1 MNPPVVVRHSIEGVN
16 PPEAPPQ
23 RDEVVHFCFS
33 SFSIKYLIQNQKSF
47 REVEKLANVVVS
59 EMDFRPVY
67 ENPVE
72 IVERK
77 GLGHPDTIC
86 DNLAEELSVALCKL
100 YLEEF
105 GFVQHH
111 NVDKALLV
119 GGVANPSFG
128 GGEIITPIE
137 IYLVGRA
144 IKEKG
149 EKKLPVDEIAI
160 DVAKDWLKKNIRNLD
175 PERHVVIIPKI
186 RPGSKDLVELF
197 ERFAKK
203 GEVPLANDTSFAVG
217 YAPFDDLEKVV
228 YYTERFLN
236 SQEFKK
242 EHPYLGEDIKVM
254 GVRLGDKI
262 RITIAAAF
270 VDKYVENTD
279 DYLQKKET
287 IRQKALENAFKY
299 TDKEVEIF
307 INTADSPENNSVYI
321 TVTGTSAEAGDD
333 GQVGRGNRPNGLI
346 TPYRPMTLE
355 AAAGKNPVSHVGKIY
370 SAVASTIAK
379 KVVTE
384 IEEIEEAYCYLV
396 SQIGKPITQPQACD
410 VKIRTKRDV
419 KGIEESIKKIAEEEI
434 SKISEIWKG
443 YVKKKFTIA

>member
-1 MNPPVVVRHSIEGVN
+1 
-16 PPEAPPQ
+16 
-23 RDEVVHFCFS
+23 
-33 SFSIKYLIQNQKSF
+33 
-47 REVEKLANVVVS
+47 
-59 EMDFRPVY
+59 MDFKPVY

-77 GLGHPDTIC
+77 GVGHPDTIC

-128 GGEIITPIE
+128 GGEIVTPIE

-144 IKEKG
+144 IKEKDG
-149 EKKLPVDEIAI
+149 KPLPVDEIAI
-160 DVAKDWLKKNIRNLD
+160 EVAKEWLRNNIRNLD
-175 PERHVVIIPKI
+175 PDRHVIITPKI

-228 YYTERFLN
+228 FYTEKYLN
-236 SQEFKK
+236 SKEFK
-242 EHPYLGEDIKVM
+242 EGHPYLGEDIKVM
-254 GVRLGDKI
+254 GVRLGEKI

-270 VDKYVENTD
+270 VDKYVENTE
-279 DYLQKKET
+279 DYLQKKE
-287 IRQKALENAFKY
+287 IVRQKALENASKY

-307 INTADSPENNSVYI
+307 INTADNPENDSVYI

-370 SAVASTIAK
+370 SAVANIIAQR
-379 KVVTE
+379 VVNE
-384 IEEIEEAYCYLV
+384 VEEIREAYCYMV
-396 SQIGKPITQPQACD
+396 SQIGKPITQPQVCD
-410 VKIRTKRDV
+410 VKIRTNRDI
-419 KGIEESIKKIAEEEI
+419 KGVEEVIKKIAEEEI
-434 SKISEIWKG
+434 AQIPEIWKG
-443 YVKKKFTIA
+443 YVEKKFSVA

>member
-1 MNPPVVVRHSIEGVN
+1 
-16 PPEAPPQ
+16 
-23 RDEVVHFCFS
+23 
-33 SFSIKYLIQNQKSF
+33 
-47 REVEKLANVVVS
+47 
-59 EMDFRPVY
+59 MDFKPVY

-77 GLGHPDTIC
+77 GTGHPDTIC
-86 DNLAEELSVALCKL
+86 DNLAEELSVALSKL

-119 GGVANPSFG
+119 GGVAEPRFG

-144 IKEKG
+144 IKEKDG
-149 EKKLPVDEIAI
+149 KPLPVDELAI
-160 DVAKDWLKKNIRNLD
+160 EVAKEWLSKNIRNLD
-175 PERHVVIIPKI
+175 PNKHVIITPKI

-217 YAPFDDLEKVV
+217 YAPFDDLERVV
-228 YYTERFLN
+228 YNTERYLN
-236 SQEFKK
+236 SPEFKK

-262 RITIAAAF
+262 RLTIAAAF
-270 VDKYVENTD
+270 VDKYVENID
-279 DYLQKKET
+279 DYLQKKEVV
-287 IRQKALENAFKY
+287 RQKALENAAKY

-307 INTADSPENNSVYI
+307 INTADNPADGSVYI
-321 TVTGTSAEAGDD
+321 TVTGTSSEAGDD

-370 SAVASTIAK
+370 SAVANIIANR
-379 KVVTE
+379 VVNE
-384 IEEIEEAYCYLV
+384 IEDIEEAYCYMV
-396 SQIGKPITQPQACD
+396 SQIGKPITEPQACD
-410 VKIRTKRDV
+410 VKVRTKRDI
-419 KGIEESIKKIAEEEI
+419 KGIEEVIKKIAEEEI
-434 SKISEIWKG
+434 AKIPEIWKG
-443 YVKKKFTIA
+443 YVEKKFTVA

>member
-1 MNPPVVVRHSIEGVN
+1 
-16 PPEAPPQ
+16 
-23 RDEVVHFCFS
+23 
-33 SFSIKYLIQNQKSF
+33 
-47 REVEKLANVVVS
+47 LANVVVS
-59 EMDFRPVY
+59 LMDFKPVY

-77 GLGHPDTIC
+77 GTGHPDTIC
-86 DNLAEELSVALCKL
+86 DNLAEELSAALCKL

-119 GGVANPSFG
+119 GGVAEPKFG

-144 IKEKG
+144 IKEKDG
-149 EKKLPVDEIAI
+149 KPLPVDELAI
-160 DVAKDWLKKNIRNLD
+160 EVAKDWLRKNIKNLD
-175 PERHVVIIPKI
+175 ADKHVIITPKI

-217 YAPFDDLEKVV
+217 YAPFDDLERVV
-228 YYTERFLN
+228 YNTERYLN
-236 SQEFKK
+236 SEEFKK

-270 VDKYVENTD
+270 VDKFVSDIN
-279 DYLQKKET
+279 DYLDKKEL
-287 IRQKALENAFKY
+287 IRQKALENASKY

-307 INTADSPENNSVYI
+307 INTADNPENGSVYI

-355 AAAGKNPVSHVGKIY
+355 AAAGKNPISHVGKIY
-370 SAVASTIAK
+370 SAVAGIIANR
-379 KVVTE
+379 VVKE
-384 IEEIEEAYCYLV
+384 IEEIEEAYVYLV
-396 SQIGKPITQPQACD
+396 SQIGKPITEPQACD
-410 VKIRTKRDV
+410 VKIRTKRDI
-419 KGIEESIKKIAEEEI
+419 KGIDELIKKIAEEEI
-434 SKISEIWKG
+434 SQIPQIWRG
-443 YVKKKFTIA
+443 YMEKKFQVA